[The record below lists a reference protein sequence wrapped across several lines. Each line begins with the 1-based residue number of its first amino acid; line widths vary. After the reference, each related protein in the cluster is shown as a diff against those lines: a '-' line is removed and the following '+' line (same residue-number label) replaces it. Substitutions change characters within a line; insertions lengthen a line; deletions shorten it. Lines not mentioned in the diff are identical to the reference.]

1 MASSSAYS
9 SGHCCSAVL
18 PQQLVFME
26 EDRAVPVYT
35 WLDPRGRAVATAP
48 FGPWP
53 ESSLRLAGVIP
64 IIVLSLVA
72 GSALGQHRDRY
83 YHLQP

>member
-1 MASSSAYS
+1 
-9 SGHCCSAVL
+9 
-18 PQQLVFME
+18 ME
-26 EDRAVPVYT
+26 EDHAVPVHT

-48 FGPWP
+48 FGPLP
-53 ESSLRLAGVIP
+53 ESSVRLVGVIP

-72 GSALGQHRDRY
+72 GSVLGQHSDRY